1 MTMTLTKMTLVKKW
15 EWKAVWTELK
25 FKQGKIGNRVCGNLE
40 EFWLKRA
47 ELVGGPVR
55 LMGDC

>member
-1 MTMTLTKMTLVKKW
+1 MTLTKMTLVKKW